1 MAVRHKK
8 PNGRPSS
15 FTHAK
20 ADEICER
27 LIGGES
33 LASICRSG
41 DMPSA
46 VSVLRWQDAHDD
58 FRIAYARAREA
69 QIELYAAEIID
80 LADQCREGEKT
91 KETEI
96 GWYCMACGKQ
106 VQWFSNQ
113 WVYMGKEKLPMCAAG
128 KPEKRVERE
137 VTTGDMVE
145 RSRLQIDARKWL
157 ASRLLSHKYGDHI
170 KVDAT
175 STVTTQS
182 SEAQKLADL
191 MTPDEL
197 AALYARFDASN
208 A

>member
-1 MAVRHKK
+1 MPSTRKK
-8 PNGRPSS
+8 PTGRPSS
-15 FTHAK
+15 YTQAK

-33 LASICRSG
+33 LAAICRS
-41 DMPSA
+41 DEMPNA
-46 VSVLRWQDAHDD
+46 VTVLRWQDAHDD

-157 ASRLLSHKYGDHI
+157 AAKLLPNKYGEKIAIDQTLHAGASVAEI
-170 KVDAT
+170 LRSRIEQQD
-175 STVTTQS
+175 SGS
-182 SEAQKLADL
+182 S
-191 MTPDEL
+191 
-197 AALYARFDASN
+197 
-208 A
+208 